1 MAHVRIDVACN
12 WKLFVE
18 NHIDVYH
25 LWYLHDASLAAF
37 DHTRFEHH
45 ALARNWASYEPMRDP
60 ADATG
65 EADPA
70 GGAIRHLDDRD
81 RHGIQAHM
89 LFPNTLM
96 AASTEFFTTY
106 AIHPV
111 DPGRSWIDLRVR
123 AEPDAD
129 VDRVTASIRA
139 FIDEDVAAC
148 EQVQA
153 AVPARRF
160 GVGPL
165 ARTHERPITTF
176 HTNLLDALGLGPR

>member
-1 MAHVRIDVACN
+1 VACN

-25 LWYLHDASLAAF
+25 LWYLHDSSLAAF

-45 ALARNWASYEPMRDP
+45 APGRNWASYEPMRRPLPPPIEPDP
-60 ADATG
+60 LLGD
-65 EADPA
+65 
-70 GGAIRHLDDRD
+70 AIRHDTIRHIDDRD
-81 RHGIQAHM
+81 RHGLQAHM

-96 AASTEFFTTY
+96 AASSAFFTSY

-111 DPGRSWIDLRVR
+111 DPGHSWIDLRVR

-129 VDRVTASIRA
+129 VDAVTGSIRA
-139 FIDEDVAAC
+139 FIDEDVVAC
-148 EQVQA
+148 EQVQE
-153 AVPARRF
+153 AVAARRF

-165 ARTHERPITTF
+165 ARTHERPITTL
-176 HTNLLDALGLGPR
+176 HAHLLAALGLGPG